1 MGFPGRF
8 CYSKAMTDSAAG
20 FIAFRNTIQSPA
32 LRAIA
37 DHWDE
42 ARGTRRLPSWD
53 RLKPS
58 RLGEHLSSAWAFDYD
73 RGANL
78 FTGRLAGSNIMVGIG
93 KSFQGI
99 LLSDLHKPETFAL
112 VQAYLQRAVTEPA
125 CCRWSGKLFRVD
137 GKDIEGERIVL
148 PIGGDGA
155 EGVLGASWYE
165 YPVWRTP
172 DRLELIHDISEW
184 CRL

>member
-112 VQAYLQRAVTEPA
+112 VQAYLQLHRLAASLLRQQRDLHAVRESEPLRAGLEI
-125 CCRWSGKLFRVD
+125 RGR
-137 GKDIEGERIVL
+137 
-148 PIGGDGA
+148 
-155 EGVLGASWYE
+155 
-165 YPVWRTP
+165 
-172 DRLELIHDISEW
+172 RLE
-184 CRL
+184 